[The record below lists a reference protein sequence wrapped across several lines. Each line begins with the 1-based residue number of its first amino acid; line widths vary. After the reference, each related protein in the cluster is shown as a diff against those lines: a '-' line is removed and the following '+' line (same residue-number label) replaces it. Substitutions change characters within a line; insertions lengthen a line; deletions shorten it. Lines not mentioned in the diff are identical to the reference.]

1 MLKNLLF
8 KNKKQL
14 TILEKIFY
22 FFVGNKN
29 RMQNKSYYVRERA
42 GAKWRYR
49 KFKDPWIA
57 KNRNTLFKRVFGFF
71 EDIFRG

>member
-1 MLKNLLF
+1 MLKNLFF

-42 GAKWRYR
+42 GAK
-49 KFKDPWIA
+49 FKDPWIA